1 MLRTLNVILV
11 ALMLAGAGAVYL
23 MKYDNDRASGRITKL
38 QRQIAD
44 TRLQISGL
52 RAEWSLLNQP
62 RRIQELVEKYHDYLG
77 LDPLDP
83 TQVANIEDIPMRPQK
98 TPGADAPDPAKP
110 QNRMLAVGKAGDVTG
125 ALPKKGS
132 ETARGKT
139 SDKSGEKPPAV
150 TMPKSFDPKPNDPIN
165 ALIR

>member
-11 ALMLAGAGAVYL
+11 ALMLTGAGAVYL
-23 MKYDNDRASGRITKL
+23 MKYDNDRAAGRITTL
-38 QRQIAD
+38 QRSISETRQQIA
-44 TRLQISGL
+44 GL

-62 RRIQELVEKYHDYLG
+62 RRIQELIEKYHDYVG

-83 TQVANIEDIPMRPQK
+83 TQVAAIEDIPMRPQK
-98 TPGADAPDPAKP
+98 SPGTDAPDLTKP
-110 QNRMLAVGKAGDVTG
+110 QSRMLAIGKAGEVTG
-125 ALPKKGS
+125 SLPKKGNDAAAS
-132 ETARGKT
+132 SRSKP
-139 SDKSGEKPPAV
+139 GEKPPAV